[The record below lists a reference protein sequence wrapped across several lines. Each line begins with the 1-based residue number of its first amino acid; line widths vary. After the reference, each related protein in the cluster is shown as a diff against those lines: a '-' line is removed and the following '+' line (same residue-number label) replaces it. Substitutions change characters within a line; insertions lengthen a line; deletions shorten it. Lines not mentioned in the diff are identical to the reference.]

1 MKKSILR
8 VIAMVLVICAMQG
21 MLVPSVSAATETK
34 TYDFYTPY
42 KKYTYLFHWRV
53 PGDGGMAA
61 DATKANS
68 QIPQDY
74 AAKTID
80 WNLESNSGYGT
91 IVKKTW
97 LSGLIELAGWVSI
110 NMGKNTK
117 QVFRFRSPGT
127 GNYEVDINYYVTN
140 STDSNIRSEVMIIPA
155 ETGKTYTAEELS
167 AHLSKYRAQAEFS
180 CYDANEEYDERKVT
194 IPCSFL
200 DNQEYFFVV
209 SGGPRQ
215 SDNSKDGLTYLRSFT
230 TRYVGEY
237 DPPVDPEYA
246 RPVTI
251 LEEALTRWEEG
262 YPMVAEANGKDYLAI
277 PIYGGKMYVFNM
289 ETNQLVDVVNT
300 GIDVPRG
307 AAADD
312 NGVIYITGASYN
324 IFMYDLKTNK
334 PGKSPNVNT
343 DGVSLGSLY
352 DISYGD
358 DRNLYT
364 GTDKGHVIQ
373 YNPNTDT
380 VTPIFLN
387 DALESFGIKDV
398 GYVSSVLQQ
407 GDYIYAAVTNK
418 VKKHYLVKL
427 NKNTFEVEGVT
438 DYTSTGPSTYM
449 SYMSITEEGLILG
462 NAKTPMV
469 VDTNTMTLTGD
480 EFSSAL
486 VQCYVSEKIN
496 GKYYYVS
503 STDRHLYCYDPTAEA
518 GKQVTK
524 KTNIGQFFDCHGKTI
539 TLDRDGDGKDEKYLL
554 AIEGAKQYEI
564 TLVNPE
570 TGASFKVKLP
580 IGENAGGSTG
590 VNSLTAGKP
599 GSNELYYGGFTSNQ
613 VHVFNTETGKI
624 TGMIPASGI
633 QTDAIYVDG
642 DTIYAGNYTEAQL
655 TRLNGNKPQV
665 LMTLHNSLFN
675 QSRIHSVTG
684 GDNKIFFG
692 TFPYVYAYGGVLAWY
707 DTTTGLSSVAVG
719 PTSNDVY
726 YSKDNANWYDNEA
739 CEGEPVTAITG
750 TTADKDVDGVDGV
763 VLNQGIKEVAY
774 HNGIL
779 YAATSREGGTN
790 TSATDELRQGTS
802 AVIIAYDVEA
812 KKVIA
817 TFDPTT
823 QGFASP
829 IPAVGGIEVDGN
841 GTLWCVVSETLFTLT
856 LNADNTFTYS
866 EKISFDKAGY
876 DLTQNRANSDILFKD
891 GYVYVGF
898 ERLGGLCKINMNN
911 FSDYTNLLPY
921 VTSNGQVPESFAFGE
936 DGNLYFLLG
945 SSLKML
951 PLDAT
956 EEEWGAASVVTEQ
969 IKAIT
974 PETVAEAKQAYKA
987 LTLRQKSLVQNYDVL
1002 IQAEADAMISSI
1014 EALGE
1019 ITWEKRER
1027 VQSLLSVY
1035 QAMPQSQQT
1044 MITNY
1049 YLLASAN
1056 QQILELERNAPIVV
1070 TNELGEQKYYH
1081 SLELALE
1088 ETTIGTVA
1096 LQQNVTAQIANMHP
1110 NTVLNLNGY
1119 TLTVDI
1125 IVGTVM
1131 DTSDGEGLIKIA
1143 KNTEEK
1149 KNAVLTTDVNR
1160 MILWD
1165 NTNGSAGYRV
1175 FSYKLQNLGLDAH
1188 KDDASES
1195 TASGMEVKSFWSDV
1209 VFTNK
1214 RAYALVAS
1222 GQSDLEIA
1230 FEVNWIPEGGEKTSK
1245 TFQFQGQT
1253 VAAWAM
1259 AEEGNPGDKNYCF
1272 YIRLTGFEELLVN
1285 GSLEVKPVLKTAF
1298 ESAETEPTEL
1308 RYTYVVPN
1316 PGGLI
1321 YETGFGNL
1329 KDAGINR

>member
-1 MKKSILR
+1 MKKSVLR
-8 VIAMVLVICAMQG
+8 VVAMVLVICAMQCC
-21 MLVPSVSAATETK
+21 LVPAVSAASATK

-42 KKYTYLFHWRV
+42 KNYTYLFHWRV

-68 QIPQDY
+68 QIPVDY
-74 AAKTID
+74 ANKSID

-91 IVKKTW
+91 IVKKTK
-97 LSGLIELAGWVSI
+97 LLGLVEVAGWVSI
-110 NMGKNTK
+110 NTGKTTK

-140 STDSNIRSEVMIIPA
+140 DTNSNTRSEVMIIPA
-155 ETGKTYTAEELS
+155 ETGKTYTSTELS
-167 AHLSKYRAQAEFS
+167 AHLAKYKSQAEFS
-180 CYDANEEYDERKVT
+180 CYDSGVDYEQRNVT
-194 IPCSFL
+194 ISCSFL
-200 DNQEYFFVV
+200 ENQEYFFVM

-215 SDNSKDGLTYLRSFT
+215 SDNSKDGYTYIRSFT

-262 YPMVAEANGKDYLAI
+262 FPMVAEANGKDYLVI

-334 PGKSPNVNT
+334 PSKSSNVNIEN
-343 DGVSLGSLY
+343 VALGSLY

-358 DRNLYT
+358 DGNLYT
-364 GTDKGHVIQ
+364 GTDKGHVIR
-373 YNPNTDT
+373 YNPDTDT

-387 DALESFGIKDV
+387 NALESFNIKDV

-407 GDYIYAAVTNK
+407 GDYIYAAITNK

-427 NKNTFEVEGVT
+427 NKDTFAVEGVT

-449 SYMSITEEGLILG
+449 SYMSITDEGLILG
-462 NAKTPMV
+462 NAKNLMA
-469 VDTNTMTLTGD
+469 VDTNTMTLLTEE

-486 VQCYVSEKIN
+486 VQCYASEKIN

-503 STDRHLYCYDPTAEA
+503 STDRHLYCYDPAAEA
-518 GKQVTK
+518 GNQVTK
-524 KTNIGQFFDCHGKTI
+524 MTNIGQFFDCHGETI
-539 TLDRDGDGKDEKYLL
+539 TLDRNGDGKDEQYLL
-554 AIEGAKQYEI
+554 AVEGAKKYEI

-570 TGASFKVKLP
+570 TGESFKVKLP
-580 IGENAGGSTG
+580 IDENAGASTG

-599 GSNELYYGGFTSNQ
+599 GSNALYYGGFTSNQ
-613 VHVFNTETGKI
+613 VHVFNTETGKV
-624 TGMIPASGI
+624 TGTIPASGI

-675 QSRIHSVTG
+675 QSRIHSITG

-707 DTTTGLSSVAVG
+707 NTTTGLSSVAVG

-817 TFDPTT
+817 TFDPAT

-829 IPAVGGIEVDGN
+829 IPAVGGIEVDEN

-856 LNADNTFTYS
+856 LNADNTFTYA
-866 EKISFDKAGY
+866 EKLSFDKSGY

-891 GYVYVGF
+891 GYVYVAF

-911 FSDYTNLLPY
+911 LSDHTNLLPY
-921 VTSNGQVPESFAFGE
+921 VTSNGQVPQSFAFGE

-956 EEEWGAASVVTEQ
+956 EDEWSAASVVTEQ
-969 IKAIT
+969 IKAVT
-974 PETVAEAKQAYKA
+974 PETVAAAKQAYEA
-987 LTLRQKSLVQNYDVL
+987 LTVRQKSLVQNYEDL
-1002 IQAEADAMISSI
+1002 IQAEANAMMNAI

-1019 ITWEKRER
+1019 VTWEKREQ
-1027 VQSLLSVY
+1027 VQSLMSAY
-1035 QAMPQSQQT
+1035 QAMPKSQQ
-1044 MITNY
+1044 ILVTNY
-1049 YLLASAN
+1049 YVLANAN
-1056 QQILELERNAPIVV
+1056 QQLLEMERNAPVIV
-1070 TNELGEQKYYH
+1070 TDELGEQKYYH

-1096 LQQNVTAQIANMHP
+1096 LQQNVTAQVANMHP

-1119 TLTVDI
+1119 TLTVDM

-1131 DTSDGEGLIKIA
+1131 DTSDGEGLIKVA

-1149 KNAVLTTDVNR
+1149 KTAALTTDVNR

-1165 NTNGSAGYRV
+1165 NTEGNAGYRV
-1175 FSYKLQNLGLDAH
+1175 FSYILQNLGLDAH
-1188 KDDASES
+1188 KDDASQS
-1195 TASGMEVKSFWSDV
+1195 KASGMEIKSFWSDV
-1209 VFTNK
+1209 VFTNT
-1214 RAYALVAS
+1214 RAYTLVTS
-1222 GQSDLEIA
+1222 GQSGLDIA
-1230 FEVNWIPEGGEKTSK
+1230 FEVNWTPEGGEKTSK
-1245 TFQFQGQT
+1245 TFQFQEQT
-1253 VAAWAM
+1253 VAAWAK
-1259 AEEGNPGDKNYCF
+1259 AEEENAGDKNYCF
-1272 YIRLTGFEELLVN
+1272 YIRLSGFEELVSN

-1298 ESAETEPTEL
+1298 ESAETDPTVI
-1308 RYTYVVPN
+1308 RYNYVIQD
-1316 PGGLI
+1316 PGRLI

-1329 KDAGINR
+1329 NARVGR